1 MKNEQE
7 RWMKYEIFS
16 DYILYGKKEKIDNNK
31 TIS

>member
-1 MKNEQE
+1 
-7 RWMKYEIFS
+7 MKYEIFS